1 MAVSNTTN
9 QQVFNAFH
17 SHPLT
22 KYQLP
27 EGLEEQWLLEAI
39 ADYSLSI
46 APLNYDST
54 SHEFDCELSQ
64 SVISTLGQMIYCSYL
79 VRTLDRLEQTNGFHG
94 KDVSMTGSD
103 ESKRTTLNNL
113 QSQLEITRDWL
124 HKQKN
129 VSYG

>member
-1 MAVSNTTN
+1 MAMSNTTN
-9 QQVFNAFH
+9 VEVFNAFH

-22 KYQLP
+22 KYGLP

-46 APLNYDST
+46 APLHYDKT
-54 SHEFDCELSQ
+54 THEFDCELEQ
-64 SVISTLGQMIYCSYL
+64 SVISTLGQMIYCLYI
-79 VRTLDRLEQTNGFHG
+79 VRTLDRVEQTNGFHG
-94 KDVSMTGSD
+94 KDVSMSGSD
-103 ESKRTTLNNL
+103 ESKRTIAKNL
-113 QSQLEITRDWL
+113 DRQKEITRDWL

>member
-1 MAVSNTTN
+1 MSNTTN
-9 QQVFNAFH
+9 QDVFNAFH

-22 KYQLP
+22 KYELP

-46 APLNYDST
+46 APLVYDKAT
-54 SHEFDCELSQ
+54 HEFNRELDQ
-64 SVISTLGQMIYCSYL
+64 TVISTLGQMMYCLYI
-79 VRTLDRLEQTNGFHG
+79 VRTLDRIMQTNGFHG
-94 KDVSMTGSD
+94 KDLQMTGSD
-103 ESKRTTLNNL
+103 ESKRTTMNNL
-113 QSQLEITRDWL
+113 NQQLEITRDWI